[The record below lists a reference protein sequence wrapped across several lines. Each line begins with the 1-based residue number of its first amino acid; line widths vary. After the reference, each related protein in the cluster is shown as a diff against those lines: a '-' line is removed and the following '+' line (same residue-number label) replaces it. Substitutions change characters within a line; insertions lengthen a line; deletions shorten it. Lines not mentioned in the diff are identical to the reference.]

1 MNKIFV
7 ILISSMVPF
16 VALFS
21 ADVKADLNGKLPQID
36 YILIEKSKR
45 TMVVYH
51 VKEILKK
58 YKIALGGSPKVHKER
73 QGDCKTP
80 EGLYAINGKNINSR
94 YRKALKI
101 SYPNDQDKKHCAKI
115 GCSTGNDVMI
125 HGLHNSDS
133 WLGRL
138 HRLRDRTLG
147 CIAVTD
153 EEIDEIFAATPVGT
167 QVEIKP

>member
-1 MNKIFV
+1 MNKNFV
-7 ILISSMVPF
+7 ILISSMVLF
-16 VALFS
+16 VALFN
-21 ADVKADLNGKLPQID
+21 ADVKADFNGKLPQID

-45 TMVVYH
+45 TMGVYH
-51 VKEILKK
+51 DKKLLKT
-58 YKIALGGSPKVHKER
+58 YKIALGRSPKGRKER

-94 YRKALKI
+94 YHKSLKI

-115 GCSTGNDVMI
+115 GCPTGNDVMI
-125 HGLHNSDS
+125 HGLHTSYS

-138 HRLRDRTLG
+138 HSLRDWTLG

-167 QVEIKP
+167 QVEIRP